1 MRLSLTPAFIKT
13 STDLFALVLHMYAYC
28 HYSLFHS
35 AAWAVITYNVF
46 VHGSLKNWYN
56 NIIRKALHFTRR
68 QSIER
73 LCTNIPYLQDIELH
87 AQPFMEPAYRGN
99 MRIINHNNYDSVCII
114 MMYDTHS
121 SQLYIHQ
128 HTQMPTHPMYYMS
141 QQTWRLAECL
151 LSGNHTASVK
161 LCWSSHQEDSHMRLV
176 D

>member
-13 STDLFALVLHMYAYC
+13 STDLLLLFCTCMLTVIIAFFTVLHG
-28 HYSLFHS
+28 
-35 AAWAVITYNVF
+35 AVITYNVF

-73 LCTNIPYLQDIELH
+73 LCTNIPYLQDVELH

-99 MRIINHNNYDSVCII
+99 MRIINHNNHDSVCII

-128 HTQMPTHPMYYMS
+128 HTQMPTHMYNMS